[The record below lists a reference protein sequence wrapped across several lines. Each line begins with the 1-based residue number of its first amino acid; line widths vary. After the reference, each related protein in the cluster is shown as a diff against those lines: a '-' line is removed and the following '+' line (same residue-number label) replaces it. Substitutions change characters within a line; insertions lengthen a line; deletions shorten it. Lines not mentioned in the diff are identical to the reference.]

1 MRAVKLGLYCL
12 AGLIASSTVSRL
24 AAEVEAVQVII
35 YGGLFVWMYSVTNFG
50 HEVSKRIFRL
60 DDAETGT
67 LRFLVAIVFLSGVF
81 INWSFEGFP
90 LWLQTIF

>member
-50 HEVSKRIFRL
+50 HEIAKRVFRL

-67 LRFLVAIVFLSGVF
+67 LRALVAIVFITGVL

-90 LWLQTIF
+90 TWISTIF